1 MDQIH
6 FATNKQKNKGHAR
19 FCNKQTKYCASTF
32 LQPLFNKVYTFLVLI
47 LFLIL
52 ILLFDLLDNGI

>member
-52 ILLFDLLDNGI
+52 ILLF